1 VEMMFNKFTIGEWV
15 VLVDHM
21 LNGFGGYVEEFD
33 LWTGTYLIQLT
44 TNLQGEQTAGHLWV
58 SEISLLADE
67 IALDE
72 HDIQNLVDCSLAT
85 KDEQWFHELSQQL
98 QMVV

>member
-1 VEMMFNKFTIGEWV
+1 MFNKFAVGEWV
-15 VLVDHM
+15 ILVDHI
-21 LNGFGGYVEEFD
+21 LSGFGGFVEEFD

-44 TNLQGEQTAGHLWV
+44 TNLQGEPADGHLWV
-58 SEISLLADE
+58 SETSLLADE

-72 HDIQNLVDCSLAT
+72 HDIQNLVDCALAT
-85 KDEQWFHELSQQL
+85 KDEAWFIELSQQL